1 MDYCKEYQKRF
12 DRYYDELKWLYCEL
26 YKNQDEAFEQLCGQM
41 YRFYTERKTALKT
54 MDRERAKDPQWYKGN
69 RMVGMMMYVDAFAGD
84 LNGVLKH
91 LDYIEECGVNYLH
104 LMPLLDSPKERRRIR
119 GI

>member
-84 LNGVLKH
+84 LNGDLPVLFPIWNPNWIMFRNAM
-91 LDYIEECGVNYLH
+91 LIIC
-104 LMPLLDSPKERRRIR
+104 I
-119 GI
+119 